1 MGNGLSPPGNGKAE
15 PIPCYNRVKC
25 PARSAVSKNINREEG
40 KLLKYS
46 LQRIVY
52 MVIVFMII
60 TCMCFVLIRMLPP
73 AQLPAGDPHT
83 AVIEARREAAG
94 YNKPYMVQFGIFL
107 KDIVTD
113 FNWGVSDKLFF
124 GQDVVKLFSQRMP
137 ATVIVNLYSVLFSI
151 PLGIAFGIFAALKK
165 NTWVDYT
172 ISTLTMVVI
181 SVPSFIYA
189 FIIQYIFSYKLGW
202 LPFLMKSGTDWFS
215 PAMFVSMIP
224 AIMSLGF
231 GTIAAFTRTTR
242 AELTEVLTS
251 EFMLLARTKGLTKA
265 QATVRHALRNCFVV
279 VVPAIIGEFV
289 SILGGSLIIEKIFS
303 IPGVGRLTIDA
314 INAQDYPIFML
325 TTCFYTAIGLVANL
339 VVDISYGFIDPRIR
353 MGSKK

>member
-1 MGNGLSPPGNGKAE
+1 M
-15 PIPCYNRVKC
+15 
-25 PARSAVSKNINREEG
+25 
-40 KLLKYS
+40 LKYT
-46 LQRIVY
+46 LQRILY
-52 MVIVFMII
+52 MLLVFLII

-73 AQLPAGDPHT
+73 AQLPSGDPH
-83 AVIEARREAAG
+83 AVIVEARREAMG

-107 KDIVTD
+107 RDVLTKFD
-113 FNWGVSDKLFF
+113 WGISDKLFF
-124 GQDVVKLFSQRMP
+124 GQDVLKLFVQRLP
-137 ATVIVNLYSVLFSI
+137 ATVIVNLYSILFSI
-151 PLGIAFGIFAALKK
+151 PLGIALGIFAALKK

-181 SVPSFIYA
+181 SVPNFVYA

-202 LPFLMKSGTDWFS
+202 FPFLMKAGTDWFS
-215 PAMFVSMIP
+215 PSMFVSMLP
-224 AIMSLGF
+224 AVLSLGF
-231 GTIAAFTRTTR
+231 VVVASFTRTTR

-279 VVPAIIGEFV
+279 VVPAIIGEFIGV
-289 SILGGSLIIEKIFS
+289 LGGSMIIERIFS
-303 IPGVGRLTIDA
+303 IPGVGRLMIDA
-314 INAQDYPIFML
+314 ITAQDYPIFML
-325 TTCFYTAIGLVANL
+325 TTCFYTAVGLVANL

>member
-1 MGNGLSPPGNGKAE
+1 MPN
-15 PIPCYNRVKC
+15 
-25 PARSAVSKNINREEG
+25 
-40 KLLKYS
+40 
-46 LQRIVY
+46 
-52 MVIVFMII
+52 
-60 TCMCFVLIRMLPP
+60 FV
-73 AQLPAGDPHT
+73 
-83 AVIEARREAAG
+83 
-94 YNKPYMVQFGIFL
+94 
-107 KDIVTD
+107 
-113 FNWGVSDKLFF
+113 
-124 GQDVVKLFSQRMP
+124 
-137 ATVIVNLYSVLFSI
+137 
-151 PLGIAFGIFAALKK
+151 
-165 NTWVDYT
+165 
-172 ISTLTMVVI
+172 
-181 SVPSFIYA
+181 YA
-189 FIIQYIFSYKLGW
+189 FIIQYVFSYKLGW

-242 AELTEVLTS
+242 AELTEVMTS
-251 EFMLLARTKGLTKA
+251 EFMLLARTKGLTRA